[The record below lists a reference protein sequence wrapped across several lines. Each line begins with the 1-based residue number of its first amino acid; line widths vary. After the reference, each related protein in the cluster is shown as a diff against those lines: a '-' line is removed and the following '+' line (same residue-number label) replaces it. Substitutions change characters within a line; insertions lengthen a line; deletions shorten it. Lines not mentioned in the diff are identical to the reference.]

1 LNQFKRREKYLSTSS
16 WIVFYLITMFHRK
29 KKLKIK
35 HLEEMIVG
43 FSMVRS
49 GGGRGIKKLKIVN
62 FLYKVFIV

>member
-35 HLEEMIVG
+35 HLEEMIVR

-49 GGGRGIKKLKIVN
+49 GGGRGIKKVKN
-62 FLYKVFIV
+62 C

>member
-1 LNQFKRREKYLSTSS
+1 
-16 WIVFYLITMFHRK
+16 
-29 KKLKIK
+29 
-35 HLEEMIVG
+35 MIVG